1 LIGKTLGPFRIT
13 EKLGEGGMG
22 EVYKARDTRL
32 DRTVAIKV
40 LPAAVANDADLRS
53 RFEREARSISAL
65 NHPNICTLYEYDSSE
80 GNDFLVLEYIEGET
94 LASRLDRGALK
105 LDEALRIAVQIADA
119 LDAAHRRGITHRD
132 LKPGNIMLTKA
143 GAKLL
148 DFGLAKFRAEVSLS
162 KQEFLSARTLT
173 VTTKGT
179 ILGTIQYMAPEQ
191 LEGKDVDA
199 RSDIFALGLVIYEM
213 VTGRKAFEGKSQAS
227 LIAAILE
234 RDPAPMTERQPLTPP
249 SLERVV
255 RACLAKDPDERWQSA
270 ADIRREL
277 AWLHESGTV
286 SAIPSV
292 RRVPKWERVVWGG
305 AVLLLLAAL
314 IASVFL
320 RKSPSPELPQ
330 VSFEIPLPPQTTLT
344 SLSISPD
351 GRRIVFS
358 ATGADGQSH
367 LWLRPLDTDT
377 SAPIPGTEGA
387 IFPFW
392 SPDSR
397 FIAFFA
403 QGKLKK
409 MEPPSGVPLVICD
422 AANGRGGAWN
432 PDDVILLAPEGRTA
446 LYRVPASG
454 GVPAKVTTLD
464 DPTGEHELSH
474 RFPQFLPDGDNF
486 LFYMFDNLDVSKNGV
501 YTASLKSGIQRS
513 VIDADTE
520 AYGLPG
526 LIITIREGT
535 LLARHFDESRLKA
548 EGESIPLAKNVGWV
562 GVENRGAFSVSNSGI
577 LIYHNNILRKN
588 QFSWVDRSGKVLELL
603 GSPGV
608 YRDPVLSPDGNQL
621 ALEVTNTDN
630 GITDI
635 WIWNLSGGA
644 STLVTTG
651 PDSYFYPV
659 WSPSGETLIFKSG
672 RNLYQQSVTGGEKQ
686 SLYSGAGSRNL
697 GNPSFSPDGQTI
709 VFDNWD
715 PKSNYDIFA
724 LPLTGD
730 RKLSTLVKEQGDQNN
745 AQVSPDG
752 QWLVYVSN
760 ESGRS
765 EIYVQGMGR
774 QKGKYQI
781 SVAGGS
787 SPHWSPNGKEL
798 YFINAEGML
807 MTVSVQTAQTWK
819 SAPPIH
825 LFKLRQETG
834 TLSNYIP
841 APDGRRF
848 LLTTPLPETT
858 PLPIKVILNWTARF
872 KNK

>member
-1 LIGKTLGPFRIT
+1 MIGKTLGPFRIT

-162 KQEFLSARTLT
+162 KEEFLSARTLT

-234 RDPAPMTERQPLTPP
+234 RDPPPMTERQPLTPP

-255 RACLAKDPDERWQSA
+255 LACLAKDPDERWQSA

-277 AWLHESGTV
+277 AWLHEAGTA

-292 RRVPKWERVVWGG
+292 RRVPKWERLTWGG

-314 IASVFL
+314 IASFFM
-320 RKSPSPELPQ
+320 RRSPELPQ

-351 GRRIVFS
+351 GRHIVFA
-358 ATGADGQSH
+358 ATGVEGRSQ
-367 LWLRPLDTDT
+367 LWLRPLDDDM
-377 SAPIPGTEGA
+377 SVPIPGTEGA

-403 QGKLKK
+403 QKKLKK
-409 MEPPSGVPLVICD
+409 MELPGGVPLIICD

-432 PDDVILLAPEGRTA
+432 PDDVILFAPEGRTA

-464 DPTGEHELSH
+464 DPTGEQEQSH

-486 LFYMFDNLDVSKNGV
+486 LFYMGDNLDVSKNGV
-501 YTASLKSGIQRS
+501 YTASLKSGIQRP

-535 LLARHFDESRLKA
+535 LIARRFDESHLDLR
-548 EGESIPLAKNVGWV
+548 GDSIPLASNVINSEIVQG
-562 GVENRGAFSVSNSGI
+562 RGLFSVTQNGI
-577 LIYHNNILRKN
+577 LVYQNAFYRKS
-588 QFSWVDRSGKVLELL
+588 QFSWVDRSGKVLELF

-608 YRDPVLSPDGNQL
+608 YWDPVLSPDGNQL

-644 STLVTTG
+644 STRVTTG
-651 PDSYFYPV
+651 PDSYLYPA
-659 WSPSGETLIFKSG
+659 WSPSGETLIFRSG
-672 RNLYQQSVTGGEKQ
+672 RNLYQQSVTGGERK
-686 SLYSGAGSRNL
+686 SLYSGIGADFL
-697 GNPSFSPDGQTI
+697 KNPNFSPDGRTI
-709 VFDNWD
+709 IFDYWD
-715 PKSNYDIFA
+715 PKSNYDIYA
-724 LPLTGD
+724 LPLIGD
-730 RKLSTLVKEQGDQNN
+730 GKIFPLVKEQEYQNN
-745 AQVSPDG
+745 AKISPDG

-765 EIYVQGMGR
+765 EIYIQGMDR

-787 SPHWSPNGKEL
+787 SPHWSSNGKEL
-798 YFINAEGML
+798 YFINPEGML
-807 MTVSVQTAQTWK
+807 MAVSVQTGQTWK
-819 SAPPIH
+819 SAPPVP

-834 TLSNYIP
+834 VLSDYIP

-848 LLTTPLPETT
+848 LLAIPLPETST
-858 PLPIKVILNWTARF
+858 PTIKVILNWPARL

>member
-40 LPAAVANDADLRS
+40 LPAAVASDADLRS
-53 RFEREARSISAL
+53 RFEREARSISSL
-65 NHPNICTLYEYDSSE
+65 NHPNICTLFEYDSSE

-119 LDAAHRRGITHRD
+119 LEAAHRRGIIHRD

-162 KQEFLSARTLT
+162 KEGFVPERTLT

-277 AWLHESGTV
+277 TWMRDIGAV

-292 RRVPKWERVVWGG
+292 SRVPKWERLAWGG
-305 AVLLLLAAL
+305 AVFLLLAAL
-314 IASVFL
+314 IVSFFL
-320 RKSPSPELPQ
+320 RKSIELPQ
-330 VSFEIPLPPQTTLT
+330 VSFDIPMPPQTTPT
-344 SLSISPD
+344 SFSISPD
-351 GRRIVFS
+351 GRRIVFA
-358 ATGADGQSH
+358 ATGVDGRSQ
-367 LWLRPLDTDT
+367 LWLRPLDADE
-377 SAPIPGTEGA
+377 SALIPGTEGA
-387 IFPFW
+387 TFPFW

-403 QGKLKK
+403 QEKLKK
-409 MEPPSGVPLVICD
+409 MELPNGVPLFICN

-432 PDDVILLAPEGRTA
+432 ADDVILFAPEGRSA

-454 GVPAKVTTLD
+454 GEPAKVTTLD

-486 LFYMFDNLDVSKNGV
+486 LFYMIDNLDASKSGV
-501 YTASLKSGIQRS
+501 YAASLKSGIQRS
-513 VIDADTE
+513 VLIADTE
-520 AYGLPG
+520 AYGLSG
-526 LIITIREGT
+526 FIITIRAGT
-535 LLARHFDESRLKA
+535 LIGRRFDESRK
-548 EGESIPLAKNVGWV
+548 EPIGDPIPLAKNVGWV
-562 GVENRGAFSVSNSGI
+562 GVEGRGAFSVSNSGV
-577 LIYHNNILRKN
+577 LIYRSEILRKS
-588 QFSWVDRSGKVLELL
+588 QFSWVDRSGKVLEPL
-603 GSPGV
+603 GPLGV
-608 YRDPVLSPDGNQL
+608 YGNSVLSPDGNRL

-630 GITDI
+630 GRTDI
-635 WIWNLSGGA
+635 WIWDLSGGA
-644 STLVTTG
+644 STRVTTD
-651 PDSYFYPV
+651 PDSYFYPA
-659 WSPSGETLIFKSG
+659 WSPTGEKLIFKSG

-686 SLYSGAGSRNL
+686 LLYSGAGSTNL
-697 GNPSFSPDGQTI
+697 HNPSFSPDGQTI
-709 VFDNWD
+709 VFENWD

-730 RKLSTLVKEQGDQNN
+730 RKLSTLVKAQGDQYS
-745 AQVSPDG
+745 AYVSPDG
-752 QWLVYVSN
+752 QWLVYTSN
-760 ESGRS
+760 ESGRP
-765 EIYVQGMGR
+765 EIYAQGMGQQR
-774 QKGKYQI
+774 GKYQI

-787 SPHWSPNGKEL
+787 SPRWSSSGKEL
-798 YFINAEGML
+798 YFINPEGVL
-807 MTVSVQTAQTWK
+807 MAVPVQAAQTWK
-819 SAPPIH
+819 SGPPAP

-834 TLSNYIP
+834 VISEYLP

-848 LLTTPLPETT
+848 LLTTPLPETS
-858 PLPIKVILNWTARF
+858 PLPIKVILNWTARL

>member
-1 LIGKTLGPFRIT
+1 MIGKALGPFRIT

-94 LASRLDRGALK
+94 LASRLNRGALK

-119 LDAAHRRGITHRD
+119 LDAAHRRGIIHRD

-162 KQEFLSARTLT
+162 EEGFVPERTLT

-277 AWLHESGTV
+277 TWMHDAGAV
-286 SAIPSV
+286 SAIPSIPRV
-292 RRVPKWERVVWGG
+292 RKWERLAWGG
-305 AVLLLLAAL
+305 AILFLLAAL
-314 IASVFL
+314 IASLFL
-320 RKSPSPELPQ
+320 RKSPELPQ
-330 VSFEIPLPPQTTLT
+330 VSFDIPVPPQTTLT

-351 GRRIVFS
+351 GRRIVFA
-358 ATGADGQSH
+358 ATGVDGRSQ
-367 LWLRPLDTDT
+367 LWLRPLDGDI
-377 SAPIPGTEGA
+377 SVPIPGTEGA
-387 IFPFW
+387 TFPFW

-397 FIAFFA
+397 FVAFFA

-409 MEPPSGVPLVICD
+409 MEPPGGVPLIICD

-432 PDDVILLAPEGRTA
+432 ADDVILFAPEGRSP

-454 GVPAKVTTLD
+454 GVPAKVTTLG

-474 RFPQFLPDGDNF
+474 RFPQFLSDGDSF
-486 LFYMFDNLDVSKNGV
+486 LFYMIDNLDLSKRGV

-520 AYGLPG
+520 ACGLPDS
-526 LIITIREGT
+526 IITIREGT
-535 LLARHFDESRLKA
+535 LIARRFNESRK
-548 EGESIPLAKNVGWV
+548 EPSGDPIPLAKNVRNISVDGH
-562 GVENRGAFSVSNSGI
+562 GAFSVS
-577 LIYHNNILRKN
+577 KN
-588 QFSWVDRSGKVLELL
+588 GVLAYRNTVFINRQLSWVDRSGKQLELI
-603 GSPGV
+603 GQPGN
-608 YRDPVLSPDGNQL
+608 YESSALSPRGDRL
-621 ALEVTNTDN
+621 ALQIKNTET
-630 GITDI
+630 GIDDI
-635 WIWNLSGGA
+635 WIWDLSGGA
-644 STLVTTG
+644 SARLTTG
-651 PDSYFYPV
+651 QSSSLYPA
-659 WSPSGETLIFKSG
+659 WSPTGETLIFRSG
-672 RNLYQQSVTGGEKQ
+672 RDLYQQSVTGGEKK
-686 SLYSGAGSRNL
+686 SLYSGYGSGNL
-697 GNPSFSPDGQTI
+697 TRPSFSPDGRTI
-709 VFDNWD
+709 VFHNWD
-715 PKSNYDIFA
+715 SRSGWDIYA

-730 RKLSTLVKEQGDQNN
+730 RKLSTLVKEQGDQSS
-745 AQVSPDG
+745 AYVSPDG
-752 QWLVYVSN
+752 QWLVYTSN
-760 ESGRS
+760 ESGRP
-765 EIYVQGMGR
+765 EIYVQAMGQQR
-774 QKGKYQI
+774 GKYQI

-787 SPHWSPNGKEL
+787 SPRWSSSGKEL
-798 YFINAEGML
+798 YFINPEGML
-807 MTVSVQTAQTWK
+807 MAVSVQAAQAWK
-819 SAPPIH
+819 SAPPVS
-825 LFKLRQETG
+825 LFKLRQESG
-834 TLSNYIP
+834 VISNYLP

-858 PLPIKVILNWTARF
+858 PLPIKVILNWTARL